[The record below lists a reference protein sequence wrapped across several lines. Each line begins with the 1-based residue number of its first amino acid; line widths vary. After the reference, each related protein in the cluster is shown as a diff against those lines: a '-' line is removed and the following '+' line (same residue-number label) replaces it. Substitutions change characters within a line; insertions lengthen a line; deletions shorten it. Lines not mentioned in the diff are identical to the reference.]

1 MAEATIVKPKMTEEE
16 FLRLPDDGRKYE
28 LVDGEAKEV
37 PAGVRHDAIVMRI
50 GYLMYPFAAKIGFL
64 CASSAGFR
72 MVTGNIRSPDVSLVL
87 RERLPEGQL
96 PEGFMEGAPDLA
108 IEVISPNE
116 DWAEL
121 GRKIGEYFMSGSK
134 QVWLVDPQAKTVT
147 VYKSLTD
154 VHVLHAEDV
163 SGSVPISVTSRWV
176 IEVQKPQLNFAF
188 GQGAEQVPNLTV
200 HLSQQNLVL
209 KFWFPFPQN
218 L

>member
-1 MAEATIVKPKMTEEE
+1 MAMAEATIVKPKMTEEE

-37 PAGVRHDAIVMRI
+37 PAGVRHDAIVANI
-50 GYLMYPFAAKIGFL
+50 ILLLGPFVRQRAVI

-108 IEVISPNE
+108 IEVVSPNE

-154 VHVLHAEDV
+154 VHVLHAEEEITGGDLLPELRCKV
-163 SGSVPISVTSRWV
+163 VDFISL
-176 IEVQKPQLNFAF
+176 P
-188 GQGAEQVPNLTV
+188 
-200 HLSQQNLVL
+200 
-209 KFWFPFPQN
+209 
-218 L
+218 